1 MIEELPNGHVM
12 VRPLSS
18 KEDAQ
23 KLILLAREDEH
34 TVLFPTHLVTKHGEI
49 VGYGSINAMP
59 MVNVWLHSHKVKA
72 RDSLHLLNIAENIAA
87 NAGLKQFVMPCSQ
100 HSPFFPHM
108 EKLGFKRLGFAELN
122 IKTF

>member
-1 MIEELPNGHVM
+1 MIEEIPNGHVT

-18 KEDAQ
+18 QEDVK
-23 KLILLAREDEH
+23 KLLDLAREDEH

-59 MVNVWLHSHKVKA
+59 MVNVWLHSRKVKA

-87 NAGLKQFVMPCSQ
+87 NTGLKSFVMPCSQ
-100 HSPFFPHM
+100 HSPFHPHM
-108 EKLGFKRLGFAELN
+108 EKLGFNRLGYAELC
-122 IKTF
+122 IKHF